1 MCWTQILLP
10 YANSANHS
18 QLTHRKVR
26 QEIEKELHLDA
37 GILDAP
43 EYRKPLKSAITEA
56 LVRPSVIRPKM
67 YEASRST
74 GGTA

>member
-1 MCWTQILLP
+1 MLETLILLP
-10 YANSANHS
+10 YANPVNHS

-43 EYRKPLKSAITEA
+43 EYRKPLKSAIAEA
-56 LVRPSVIRPKM
+56 LVRLSVIRP
-67 YEASRST
+67 
-74 GGTA
+74 